1 MLLTLGWLISHCW
14 EVGTALC
21 TVGRLAASGLYRLDA
36 NSTSSFPQ
44 FLSIKNVS
52 RHCQMVLEGMGQSCP
67 QLSTTDGEG
76 GTQRQ
81 ECQAAGVWHLLAQ
94 PPRVLW
100 EVAKDTLYQRFK
112 KFFSDGSFGHLGEL
126 CSDFCAGWKWEREV
140 RTPPIVSLN
149 SVRMMGVLE
158 HQRSSGGTL
167 FTEKVIMFVIVISK
181 PKGIIIMVWFTEIF
195 AFVH

>member
-1 MLLTLGWLISHCW
+1 MPIAHPLFLNFYQLKMSQDTAKWSWRGWGKVVPSWALLMEKEEHKDRS
-14 EVGTALC
+14 A
-21 TVGRLAASGLYRLDA
+21 RLLECD
-36 NSTSSFPQ
+36 T
-44 FLSIKNVS
+44 FLPN
-52 RHCQMVLEGMGQSCP
+52 
-67 QLSTTDGEG
+67 
-76 GTQRQ
+76 
-81 ECQAAGVWHLLAQ
+81 